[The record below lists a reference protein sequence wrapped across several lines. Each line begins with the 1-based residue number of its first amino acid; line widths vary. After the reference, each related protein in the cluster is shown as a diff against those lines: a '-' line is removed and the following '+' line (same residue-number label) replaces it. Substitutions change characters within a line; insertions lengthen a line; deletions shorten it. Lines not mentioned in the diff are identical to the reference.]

1 MSESLKAPNIR
12 ELSLPLVGRQ
22 LAIGTKPMGGSMDP
36 KTPLQITAMPLESI
50 SGLHCKTLLH
60 RPTP

>member
-22 LAIGTKPMGGSMDP
+22 LAIGTKPMGG
-36 KTPLQITAMPLESI
+36 
-50 SGLHCKTLLH
+50 
-60 RPTP
+60 